1 MARIV
6 IIAAAAVALAGTL
19 WLMGT
24 DQQPDDDVGIH
35 PAETPASETPQLSA
49 PRTGATTVSPEKKAL
64 DSQPTRRNPP
74 VDQPADPDRIATAL
88 TDRIRPEPDLALT
101 ETTLAETWRM
111 EDYLA
116 ATANPD
122 AIDAATA
129 FAAYEFARSC
139 VGEPRSDEQ
148 FEFRLEQFSQF
159 AENRRRR
166 VSSERLDR
174 AMDRLQDDF
183 LRCEEFADEDLV
195 KTASDWLMLAADL
208 DYLPALVRFYQE
220 LPGLLRE
227 TQARVFREPHYL
239 DLHRAKSLEYLDRAM
254 LTGHPRAFL
263 AMGIALTDGVI
274 FEEDLL
280 AAHAYLTAASL
291 AAGGR
296 DPQIEEMLERSGQ
309 SLVDSSL
316 VIAERWGRNLC
327 WDYCQLSEDEYVD

>member
-1 MARIV
+1 MLVRLVIIVLAALALTGLGLFLSINQPETQDAAGPTVAESPGGEDPLAVDQTAEVERPKPAVGARLSRPARNDVEVEQPPDRAQAAVTLAERIV
-6 IIAAAAVALAGTL
+6 
-19 WLMGT
+19 
-24 DQQPDDDVGIH
+24 
-35 PAETPASETPQLSA
+35 
-49 PRTGATTVSPEKKAL
+49 PE
-64 DSQPTRRNPP
+64 S
-74 VDQPADPDRIATAL
+74 
-88 TDRIRPEPDLALT
+88 DLALN
-101 ETTLAETWRM
+101 ETKLAESWRM
-111 EDYLA
+111 EDYLT

-122 AIDAATA
+122 TIDAATA

-148 FEFRLEQFSQF
+148 FEFRLEQFSQY
-159 AENRRRR
+159 AENRPRR
-166 VSSERLDR
+166 VSSQRLDR

-183 LRCEEFADEDLV
+183 LRCEDFADEDLV

-239 DLHRAKSLEYLDRAM
+239 DLHRAKSLEYLDRAL

-263 AMGIALTDGVI
+263 ATAIALNDGVI
-274 FEEDLL
+274 FEEDEL

-296 DPQIEEMLERSGQ
+296 DPQIEEMLERSG
-309 SLVDSSL
+309 LTLGDSAL
-316 VIAERWGRNLC
+316 ITAERWGRNLC
-327 WDYCQLSEDEYVD
+327 WEYCQLGE